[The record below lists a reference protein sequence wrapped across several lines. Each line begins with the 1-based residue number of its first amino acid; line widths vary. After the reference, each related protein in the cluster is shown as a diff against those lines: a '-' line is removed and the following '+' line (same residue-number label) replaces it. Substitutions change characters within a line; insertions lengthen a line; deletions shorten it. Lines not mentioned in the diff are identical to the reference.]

1 MENSKEISVGIGYV
15 AGVAL
20 ICIFKG
26 FWYGVGIM
34 IAMKLMGVA
43 L

>member
-1 MENSKEISVGIGYV
+1 MENKKEISVGIGYI

-20 ICIFKG
+20 FCIFKG

-34 IAMKLMGVA
+34 FAMKLMGVK